1 MFCASSCRFI
11 VVLAIIANVLLIL
24 GAGYIFLNAYGRDT
38 YIALALGVPPLLS
51 IIALL
56 RGPDKE
62 LRALET
68 DVAKARLRREL
79 AELNGTKS

>member
-11 VVLAIIANVLLIL
+11 VIVAIIANVLLIL
-24 GAGYIFLNAYGRDT
+24 GAAYIFLNAYGRDT
-38 YIALALGVPPLLS
+38 YIALALAVPPLLS

-56 RGPDKE
+56 RGPDRE
-62 LRALET
+62 LRRLQD

-79 AELNGTKS
+79 ADLNGTSS